1 MDKQIQDI
9 IDDKDA
15 IIKALRDE
23 LKAATKRAEQ
33 AEARTFMLERALE
46 MYAPNHPALE
56 E

>member
-1 MDKQIQDI
+1 MDKKTQDI
-9 IDDKDA
+9 IDDLQA
-15 IIKALRDE
+15 TVHCLREE
-23 LKAATKRAEQ
+23 LMVSTKRAEQ